1 MSASKPLR
9 DPWTMSYLRPGYTY
23 SLKKLVDALR
33 YFPIQIYHEIASFL
47 EKNPSFCSRF
57 DEFFCMNAFCLIQKG
72 QYTMMQDATLEVY
85 RENVKFQVEDR
96 EMAVAN
102 AEQKIR
108 TMTSTNDYAQ
118 LLAIYANEGAEGLI
132 RLSHFFEEQKAEAEA
147 DAEAEAEVA
156 DSGEVTQQFREKK
169 LKSFV
174 AFHGIIPPKSTK
186 LVRFIIPAVDAVKP
200 KPCD

>member
-1 MSASKPLR
+1 MSC
-9 DPWTMSYLRPGYTY
+9 LRPGYTY
-23 SLKKLVDALR
+23 SLQKMVDALR
-33 YFPIQIYHEIASFL
+33 SFPIQIYHEIASFL

-57 DEFFCMNAFCLIQKG
+57 DEFFCMNAFCLIQMG
-72 QYTMMQDATLEVY
+72 QYSMRQDDTLEVY
-85 RENVKFQVEDR
+85 RENVKFQVENR
-96 EMAVAN
+96 EMAEAIAV
-102 AEQKIR
+102 QKIR
-108 TMTSTNDYAQ
+108 SITSTNDYGQ
-118 LLAIYANEGAEGLI
+118 LLAISANEGAGGLSK
-132 RLSHFFEEQKAEAEA
+132 LSHFFEEQKAEADADA